1 MIIFIMQG
9 YRDAVFYKSYLK
21 YWFALAIYNPRS
33 QDLPCGE
40 VVHQMNELE
49 SSSSHDLSENN
60 LTLVE
65 KETSSLI

>member
-9 YRDAVFYKSYLK
+9 YRNAVFYKNYLK
-21 YWFALAIYNPRS
+21 HWFALAIYNHRS
-33 QDLPCGE
+33 QDLQCGE

-49 SSSSHDLSENN
+49 SSSSHALSENN

-65 KETSSLI
+65 KESNSLL